1 MGICRG
7 VIKVRSELKQFN
19 RRKVNV
25 CGYLEDVRHSKRR
38 RHKGNQHGCVKI
50 TVTDVTING
59 IAIDHVN
66 IEVGIS
72 FYERLKELQGK
83 RIQFVGTVYK
93 YVKHARGRKG
103 RIKGF
108 YKEDYSVTLDK
119 KLQKEEK

>member
-1 MGICRG
+1 R
-7 VIKVRSELKQFN
+7 V
-19 RRKVNV
+19 
-25 CGYLEDVRHSKRR
+25 DRR
-38 RHKGNQHGCVKI
+38 RAPVSVEQEKEQVSGQRD
-50 TVTDVTING
+50 TVTSDR
-59 IAIDHVN
+59 

-72 FYERLKELQGK
+72 FYEKLKELQGK

>member
-1 MGICRG
+1 MRD
-7 VIKVRSELKQFN
+7 ELKPFN
-19 RRKVNV
+19 RKQVNV
-25 CGYLEDVRHSKRR
+25 KGYLDDVRHSKRR

-66 IEVGIS
+66 IDVGIS

-93 YVKHARGRKG
+93 YVKHARGSNG
-103 RIKGF
+103 RIKG
-108 YKEDYSVTLDK
+108 YYNADYRVTLDK
-119 KLQKEEK
+119 I

>member
-1 MGICRG
+1 MRD
-7 VIKVRSELKQFN
+7 ELKPFN
-19 RRKVNV
+19 RKQVNV
-25 CGYLEDVRHSKRR
+25 KGYLDDVKYSKRR
-38 RHKGNQHGCVKI
+38 RHKGNQHGCVRI
-50 TVTDVTING
+50 TVTDVSING
-59 IAIDHVN
+59 IPIDHVN

-72 FYERLKELQGK
+72 FYEKLKELQGK